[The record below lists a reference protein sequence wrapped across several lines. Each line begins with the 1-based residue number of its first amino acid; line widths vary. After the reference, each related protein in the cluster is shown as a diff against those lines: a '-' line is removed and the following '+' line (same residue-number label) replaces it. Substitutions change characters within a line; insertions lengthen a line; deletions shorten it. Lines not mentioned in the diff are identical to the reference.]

1 MLPRS
6 VETFFDRKISFLDS
20 DIGAA
25 LFELV
30 SVGFSVCRPLR
41 LTSIF
46 YFTGAISMSV
56 VLVGE

>member
-1 MLPRS
+1 MVPRS
-6 VETFFDRKISFLDS
+6 VETFCDRKISFLGG

-25 LFELV
+25 LFVLV
-30 SVGFSVCRPLR
+30 SVGFSVYQTLR

-56 VLVGE
+56 VLAGK